1 MQEQVI
7 VLGAGAIGLCTALSL
22 AERGLSVRLVDRGA
36 PGQETSYGN
45 AGVISPWSI
54 IPQSMPG
61 TWKKIPEMLFG
72 KYRPLSVRPTYWPRM
87 VPWGLEFLR
96 HGRADRVR
104 EISDGMEALCM
115 PSIDLYRRHLAG
127 TGQEHL
133 VKDSA
138 YVHAFRQ
145 INPDVLTSID
155 YRIRQEKGAQLEL
168 VGADQLRQIEPAL
181 SSEFQAAVLIHN
193 QARALSPGRI
203 MEVLADK
210 AQRLGVEILR
220 QSVTALLR
228 TETGWTVQCDGD
240 TLSGDKLVITMGA
253 WSAELLKPLG
263 ISVPLAAERGYHL
276 EFQAAGIELNNS
288 VMDTDAKF
296 VASTMEGGLRVAG
309 QAEFAAVDA
318 PVDPAKEAR
327 MRAQAK
333 AAFPDLNTETA
344 TFWMGRRPSFPD
356 SLPMIG
362 EFPDHPGLFA
372 GFGHSH
378 YGLMMAP
385 KTGELLADM
394 LSGRAPNLDCRP
406 YETTRFN

>member
-1 MQEQVI
+1 
-7 VLGAGAIGLCTALSL
+7 
-22 AERGLSVRLVDRGA
+22 
-36 PGQETSYGN
+36 
-45 AGVISPWSI
+45 
-54 IPQSMPG
+54 
-61 TWKKIPEMLFG
+61 
-72 KYRPLSVRPTYWPRM
+72 M

-145 INPDVLTSID
+145 LNPDVLTSID

-240 TLSGDKLVITMGA
+240 TLTGDKLVITMGA